1 MIALGVYLKDL
12 KMKIIFTVGW
22 VITMITAMLS

>member
-12 KMKIIFTVGW
+12 KMKIIFTARW